1 MTPDVAP
8 QDLELGVIGNCEVAA
23 LIDAWGRIVWA
34 CLPRLDGD
42 PVFCGLLQRDAG
54 SSESGVFAIDVRNF
68 SHAEQHYWPNTA
80 ILETVLHD
88 SEGGALRIVDF
99 CPRFRARGRFFRPRM
114 FMRLIEAAAG
124 RPRVTLRLRPLCNYG
139 ASEPQRNEGS
149 HHVTYDTGDYRFRV
163 TTDGSIAALRGGV
176 STVIDR
182 PIALI
187 IGPDET
193 VDQAPMGLV
202 RHFLE
207 STRTYWQEW
216 VRGLSIPVDW
226 QSQVIRAAISLKL
239 CTYED
244 TGAVLAALTTS
255 IPEHANSGRNWD
267 YRYSWIR
274 DSYFV
279 VRALNRLG
287 ATQTMENY
295 LHFIDQ
301 VVTTGDAHGDGHG
314 LQPLFGIGGDFALTE
329 REIDSLPGYRSMG
342 PVRVGNL
349 AYVQR
354 QHDVY
359 GAAILACTQL
369 FVDERLVNRGDHH
382 LFKRLE
388 KFGDAAARLAEQPDA
403 GPWEFRGS
411 EQIHTFSAAMS
422 WAGCDRLARI
432 ATWLGLGERA
442 AHWEQHAQSLRS
454 MILERA
460 WNPQVRA
467 FTSSFGGA
475 DLDATAMLLPELG
488 LLSATDERFSATIS
502 AIERVLKD
510 GDWMFR
516 YRHADDFGRPR
527 TAFTVCGFW
536 YVDALAALGRRDE
549 ARDQFERM
557 LGART
562 RLGLLSEDIDPRTSE
577 LWGNF
582 PQTYSLVGI
591 INSAMRLSRQWDEVL

>member
-54 SSESGVFAIDVRNF
+54 SSQSGVFAIDVRNF
-68 SHAEQHYWPNTA
+68 SHAEQHYWRNTA

-88 SEGGALRIVDF
+88 SEGSALRIVDF
-99 CPRFRARGRFFRPRM
+99 CPRFRARGRFFRPRT
-114 FMRLIEAAAG
+114 FMRLIEPAAG
-124 RPRVTLRLRPLCNYG
+124 RPRVTLRLRPLRNYG
-139 ASEPQRNEGS
+139 ASEPVRYEGS

-163 TTDGSIAALRGGV
+163 TTDASIAALRGGV

-182 PIALI
+182 PIAMI

-193 VDQAPMGLV
+193 VDEAPMSLV
-202 RHFLE
+202 RRFLD
-207 STRTYWQEW
+207 STNTYWQEW

-244 TGAVLAALTTS
+244 TGAVVAALTTS

-267 YRYSWIR
+267 YRYCWLR

-279 VRALNRLG
+279 IRALNRLG

-301 VVTTGDAHGDGHG
+301 VVTTADANDNGAG
-314 LQPLFGIGGDFALTE
+314 LQPVFGIGGDFALTE

-342 PVRVGNL
+342 PVRVGNH
-349 AYVQR
+349 AYVQK

-359 GAAILACTQL
+359 GAAVLACMQL
-369 FVDERLVNRGDHH
+369 FIDERLTNRGDLH
-382 LFKRLE
+382 LFHRLE
-388 KFGDAAARLAEQPDA
+388 HFGESAIRFADQPDA
-403 GPWEFRGS
+403 GPWEFRGT
-411 EQIHTFSAAMS
+411 ERLHTYSAAMS

-432 ATWLGLGERA
+432 ARWLKLDDRA
-442 AHWEQHAQSLRS
+442 EYWEEQAQTLRAK
-454 MILERA
+454 ILERA
-460 WNPQVRA
+460 WNPKLRA
-467 FTSSFGGA
+467 FTSSFGGE
-475 DLDATAMLLPELG
+475 DLDSTVLLLPELG
-488 LLSATDERFSATIS
+488 LVHASDERFVSTVN
-502 AIERVLKD
+502 AIENVLKD
-510 GDWMFR
+510 GDWLFR
-516 YRHADDFGRPR
+516 YRHPDDFGRPK

-536 YVDALAALGRRDE
+536 YVDALAALGRKEE
-549 ARDQFERM
+549 ARDQFDRM
-557 LGART
+557 LAART
-562 RLGLLSEDIDPRTSE
+562 RLGLLSEDIDPRTTE

-591 INSAMRLSRQWDEVL
+591 IHSAIRLSRSWDDLL